1 MSSRILL
8 LVSSVSKRSMKQLKN
23 KAGEV
28 IPFIG
33 LGTFPFQ
40 GKAMADMVKSAVKV
54 GYRLFDTAD
63 DYHGES
69 GIGLARQELEKEG
82 IVKREDLFIQTKIS
96 DNNATANEPLK
107 AVYFN
112 ENSKFMQRHSVEEV
126 VREKVSISLRE
137 MGTNYIDSL
146 LIHYPFPGYYVD
158 VWKTMIKLKAEGF
171 VRYIG
176 VSNFHEKHIETLIKE
191 TGVSPEI
198 NECYASPIATKQSL
212 VDYCNQH
219 DCLFVTYSPLMDIT
233 AGRIETEKFQPL
245 MVKYGK
251 SLAQIILRWNI
262 DRGCLPLPKTKNPSR
277 LAENFNVF
285 DFSLTTE
292 EIDMISSLNCDYQYL
307 VESKICPGI

>member
-1 MSSRILL
+1 
-8 LVSSVSKRSMKQLKN
+8 MKNLKN

-40 GKAMADMVKSAVKV
+40 GRVMADMVKAAVKT

-69 GIGLARQELEKEG
+69 GIGLAIREMEQEG
-82 IVKREDLFIQTKIS
+82 IANRENLFVQTKIS

-137 MGTNYIDSL
+137 MGTDYIDSL

-158 VWKTMIKLKAEGF
+158 VWKTMIKLKAEGI

-191 TGVSPEI
+191 TGVTPEI

-212 VDYCNQH
+212 VDYCNQN
-219 DCLFVTYSPLMDIT
+219 DCLFVTYSPLMDII
-233 AGRIETEKFQPL
+233 AGRIAAEKFQPL

-251 SLAQIILRWNI
+251 SIAQIILRWNI

-285 DFSLTTE
+285 DFTLTSE
-292 EIDMISSLNCDYQYL
+292 EIGLISSLNCDYQYL